1 MGERLTGVETNYADA
16 QLKLIEAEAE
26 HTVAMKAKDEEFKL
40 KVEEHTACSAALS
53 LKESELE
60 IIRDRIQ
67 GYQQT
72 MVTCQRATEAG
83 KDARLQLEAQLAEK
97 DRLKV

>member
-1 MGERLTGVETNYADA
+1 MGERLTEVETNYADVLRKA
-16 QLKLIEAEAE
+16 TEVESAHAAVL
-26 HTVAMKAKDEEFKL
+26 KAKDEEFKL
-40 KVEEHTACSAALS
+40 KVEEHTACSVALS

-67 GYQQT
+67 EYQQT